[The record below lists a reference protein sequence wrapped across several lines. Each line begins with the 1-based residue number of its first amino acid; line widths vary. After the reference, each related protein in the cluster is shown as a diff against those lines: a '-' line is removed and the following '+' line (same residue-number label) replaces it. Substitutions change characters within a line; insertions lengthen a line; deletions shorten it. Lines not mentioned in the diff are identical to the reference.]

1 MSEGYRWYHSV
12 NPDWIKAR
20 REVFTAT
27 ELRSLIPAYKRWL
40 KKDDPDAI
48 DPDFCALVAEKLST
62 GSYDTNTFS
71 WAARGH
77 IMEPYAVEEFNKIVG
92 TFLCH
97 WDDCIIMDKER
108 HVGFSPDALSISQ
121 SDWKVPKVSAEVLNG
136 LHEHEFHTIL
146 EIKCYAPAKHMKA
159 IFSDPKDLDER
170 YQIAVAM
177 LTCPWIQRGFLV
189 FYNPTLNFDDDT
201 SGAVHIC
208 SYGRKELEEEIQLMD
223 DILQLAVKHIR
234 YVKERCTV
242 KCMLK
247 HSIYTEDEIY
257 QEWIAEETNIDVIK

>member
-40 KKDDPDAI
+40 KKNDPDAI
-48 DPDFCALVAEKLST
+48 DPDFCALIAEKLSIT
-62 GSYDTNTFS
+62 GGYDTNTFS

-77 IMEPYAVEEFNKIVG
+77 IMEPYAVKEFSHVERLL
-92 TFLCH
+92 FYH

-108 HVGFSPDALSISQ
+108 HVGFSPDAMTISQ
-121 SDWKVPKVSAEVLNG
+121 SDWKVAKVPAHILENTYKSTVQS
-136 LHEHEFHTIL
+136 IL
-146 EIKCYAPAKHMKA
+146 EIKSYAPAKHMKA

-177 LTCPWIQRGFLV
+177 LVCDFIEQGFLM
-189 FYNPTLNFDDDT
+189 FYNPTLNIGHGI
-201 SGAVHIC
+201 SGSIC
-208 SYGRKELEEEIQLMD
+208 IHCYTRSDLEEEIKLMD
-223 DILQLAVKHIR
+223 DILQLAVKHID
-234 YVKERCTV
+234 YVLERC
-242 KCMLK
+242 KLQCDESMF
-247 HSIYTEDEIY
+247 TEDEIY
-257 QEWIAEETNIDVIK
+257 QEFVAEETNIDVIK